1 MPPEIAFDLTP
12 LQNAHGYRG
21 IGTYVRGLAA
31 RLSQQSDIAI
41 EFWAW
46 DSDLPLRPL
55 APHTLRHITRPPMPE
70 YRGAWMFARYAMR
83 RFARQSQVKA
93 VHVTDPDAL
102 TPLSG
107 RRLLAT
113 VYDLIPL
120 KAGVGRRRL
129 LARRGYETYV
139 RNLKHVDVLFAIS
152 EQTAGDLVDML
163 RIPGGRIRIARPGVD
178 IPPAGT
184 RTVRRARPYFLYL
197 GGPNPNKNI
206 AVLLD
211 ALAMCPELSE
221 ELRVG
226 GRWLPK
232 QVAGLEAQVASG
244 ELRGRV
250 RHIGFVAQDELT
262 ALMRDATAL
271 VVPSLDEG
279 FGLPVAEGMA
289 AGALVIHSHLPV
301 LEETSRGAALTF
313 DAQSASQLAESLRKA
328 AGDPALAARLRAE
341 GLARA
346 GQLTWD
352 GAVKATLDG
361 YRSVIGS

>member
-1 MPPEIAFDLTP
+1 RAGRRAPCPCRRPREDSHRAGRPWEPARWKPCPYDTALAPDLRTRCPNGYLRFELPPEIAFDLTP

-83 RFARQSQVKA
+83 RLARQSQVKA
-93 VHVTDPDAL
+93 IHVTDPDAL

-129 LARRGYETYV
+129 LARRAYETYV

-152 EQTAGDLVDML
+152 EQT
-163 RIPGGRIRIARPGVD
+163 
-178 IPPAGT
+178 
-184 RTVRRARPYFLYL
+184 
-197 GGPNPNKNI
+197 
-206 AVLLD
+206 
-211 ALAMCPELSE
+211 
-221 ELRVG
+221 
-226 GRWLPK
+226 
-232 QVAGLEAQVASG
+232 
-244 ELRGRV
+244 
-250 RHIGFVAQDELT
+250 
-262 ALMRDATAL
+262 
-271 VVPSLDEG
+271 
-279 FGLPVAEGMA
+279 
-289 AGALVIHSHLPV
+289 
-301 LEETSRGAALTF
+301 
-313 DAQSASQLAESLRKA
+313 
-328 AGDPALAARLRAE
+328 
-341 GLARA
+341 
-346 GQLTWD
+346 
-352 GAVKATLDG
+352 
-361 YRSVIGS
+361 